1 MKKYFLMIPLMI
13 FPYAYLIF
21 FTYMTYTSNAMDR
34 LFDFHDGTDIW
45 YGIAVEYLIYIIFIV
60 FYNTII
66 SGRGKYTAY
75 ESAKVNLF
83 VKGIQVP
90 AYIFHFVLGMMG
102 CVMSVWGIGI
112 IMVALIVDLV
122 TILLTGISSIGCT
135 IRMKKEKVLRTP
147 AAIFMGIGCFLYV
160 VDVIIAVVY
169 FFMARK
175 HSKKPAIQDVGA
187 EAVGGNI

>member
-21 FTYMTYTSNAMDR
+21 FSYMYYTSNVMDR

-90 AYIFHFVLGMMG
+90 AYIFHFVLGSMG
-102 CVMSVWGIGI
+102 ICMGIWGLGFI
-112 IMVALIVDLV
+112 IVAVIVDLG

-160 VDVIIAVVY
+160 VDVVIAFLY
-169 FFMARK
+169 FLMARK
-175 HSKKPAIQDVGA
+175 HSKKSEIQAVPA
-187 EAVGGNI
+187 EAIGGNI

>member
-1 MKKYFLMIPLMI
+1 MKKYLLMVPLMI
-13 FPYAYLIF
+13 FPYAYLLF
-21 FTYMTYTSNAMDR
+21 FIYMTYTSDAVYR
-34 LFDFHDGTDIW
+34 LWGYTSTSDIW
-45 YGIAVEYLIYIIFIV
+45 FGIALVYLIYVIFIV

-83 VKGIQVP
+83 VKGIQIP
-90 AYIFHFVLGMMG
+90 AYIFHFVLGSMG
-102 CVMSVWGIGI
+102 ICMGIWGLGFIIVSV
-112 IMVALIVDLV
+112 IVDLG

-135 IRMKKEKVLRTP
+135 IRMKKEKVLHTP

-160 VDVIIAVVY
+160 VDVVIAVVY

-175 HSKKPAIQDVGA
+175 RNRRPEIQAVPA
-187 EAVGGNI
+187 EAIG